1 MSVPT
6 VGSMTAAPAS
16 PARPPA
22 DSSDSSAHSHTP
34 HTPEDAPVVPVGTAG
49 IAGTTGT
56 APADATSDPAATSRS
71 ILLLAGAPLLLL
83 TAVCGAFLVA
93 GVSVPTWAVVAG
105 RWLPALVSLVVLWP
119 ALRRTRGV
127 RDVLVPA
134 WGLGR
139 GRGSR
144 TRAALLSL
152 AGIAV
157 VLVVAVMTAAL
168 SDTVGAMT
176 VQPWGDVALGLTLM
190 LPLIPVLALSTLGEE
205 VVWRSHL
212 PQLLGGTFWR
222 RSFLI
227 ALVWA
232 VFHVPLHLTY
242 VLQGDLSLAHAAATT
257 AGLIPLSLF
266 LSALTARQGS
276 VWPAALAHAVP
287 VTGLTLAQ
295 NAAAI
300 DPAALWTITLLGGV
314 LMLSAAMAL
323 APSED
328 AHAG

>member
-1 MSVPT
+1 
-6 VGSMTAAPAS
+6 MTAAPAS

-22 DSSDSSAHSHTP
+22 DSPQSSTESSSLHSHTLSAPLAPGAP
-34 HTPEDAPVVPVGTAG
+34 HSPDSRPSPADPLASAA
-49 IAGTTGT
+49 AGT
-56 APADATSDPAATSRS
+56 PRPVLETSPRG

-93 GVSVPTWAVVAG
+93 GVSVPGWAVVVG

-119 ALRRTRGV
+119 ALRRPRGV

-134 WGLGR
+134 WGLRR
-139 GRGSR
+139 GRG
-144 TRAALLSL
+144 TRMRATLLS
-152 AGIAV
+152 AVGIAV
-157 VLVVAVMTAAL
+157 VFVVAVMTAAL

-176 VQPWGDVALGLTLM
+176 VQPWGDVALGLALM
-190 LPLIPVLALSTLGEE
+190 VPLIPVLALSTLGEE

-276 VWPAALAHAVP
+276 VWPAALAHAAP

-295 NAAAI
+295 NAATI
-300 DPAALWTITLLGGV
+300 DPTALWTITLLGGV